1 MESQAAIGGDASL
14 RLRCPPALPEP
25 ATRQLSA
32 GVRAWLWASLVCVVW
47 FSVSAAAAGA
57 LSFGG
62 TTELAL
68 ESTKPHGESA
78 NLQLPIAD
86 SRERRRRSRSSAVQ
100 TRRRRYRYL
109 GTAQRAPSRQNRGRR
124 ARPRSRA
131 PQRARAVQRR
141 PRWAPRMS
149 RLLRRTQ
156 NRRRRQKSPR
166 THSAASTCWTTSIQR
181 TSSRCCAS
189 PSAPSAG
196 SPCAGR
202 RSATRPCAPRQSR
215 RCSGCRERRPK
226 TRSWSTPRPAS
237 SRRRTARS

>member
-47 FSVSAAAAGA
+47 SSVPAVAAGA

-62 TTELAL
+62 NNGARR
-68 ESTKPHGESA
+68 SPWMS
-78 NLQLPIAD
+78 LPLPCAD
-86 SRERRRRSRSSAVQ
+86 SRARRRSRSSAVQ

-156 NRRRRQKSPR
+156 NRRRLQKSPR
-166 THSAASTCWTTSIQR
+166 THSAASTCWTTSIRR

>member
-1 MESQAAIGGDASL
+1 MCGRGYG
-14 RLRCPPALPEP
+14 RLGLCGLAQRVSRGCRC
-25 ATRQLSA
+25 
-32 GVRAWLWASLVCVVW
+32 
-47 FSVSAAAAGA
+47 A
-57 LSFGG
+57 LSS
-62 TTELAL
+62 AVQR
-68 ESTKPHGESA
+68 SRRSHGVDLPCA
-78 NLQLPIAD
+78 N
-86 SRERRRRSRSSAVQ
+86 SRARRRSRSSAVQ
-100 TRRRRYRYL
+100 TRRRRYRHL
-109 GTAQRAPSRQNRGRR
+109 GTAQRAPSRQNSERR
-124 ARPRSRA
+124 ARPRSHA
-131 PQRARAVQRR
+131 PQRARAVQQR

-149 RLLRRTQ
+149 RLLLRRTR
-156 NRRRRQKSPR
+156 NRRRLPKSPR
-166 THSAASTCWTTSIQR
+166 THSAASTCWTTSIRR